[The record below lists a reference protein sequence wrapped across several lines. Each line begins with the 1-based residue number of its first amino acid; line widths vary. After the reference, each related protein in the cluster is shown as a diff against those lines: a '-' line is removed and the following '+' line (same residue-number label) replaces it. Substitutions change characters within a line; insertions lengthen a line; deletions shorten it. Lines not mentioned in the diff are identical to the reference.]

1 MLCWGEEGSLQAA
14 EICPALSAE
23 PDTQPCAQFREV
35 CLTVTH
41 LCIVMEYASGGDLF
55 EYVLQ
60 HKAPIHGEGIP
71 EASACWFF
79 TQLMVAVEFCHELGI
94 ANR

>member
-1 MLCWGEEGSLQAA
+1 MGSFWQLRLCLWL
-14 EICPALSAE
+14 
-23 PDTQPCAQFREV
+23 QFREV
-35 CLTVTH
+35 CLTPTH

-60 HKAPIHGEGIP
+60 HKAPVHGEGIP

-79 TQLMVAVEFCHELGI
+79 TQLMVAVQFCHELGI
-94 ANR
+94 ANRCPLEFSAC